1 VLDPFGPPVCVGHR
15 PTYSGLLRIRGK
27 QTMDIDPDPDPDP
40 DPESPVVPDP
50 SDPTVVG
57 CGLSELVRAANNGD
71 SSAWNALVS
80 RYTPLV
86 ESVTRRYR
94 LSLSDAEDV
103 SQVVWLRLFENRR
116 RLREPRAL
124 PGWIR
129 TTTKNEALRLLA
141 LGRRAEGVQSQRIPL
156 CW

>member
-1 VLDPFGPPVCVGHR
+1 
-15 PTYSGLLRIRGK
+15 
-27 QTMDIDPDPDPDP
+27 MDIDPDP

-103 SQVVWLRLFENRR
+103 SQVVWLRLFENLR